1 MTATEMLDQFIATL
15 NGRIEGAKS
24 CLENA
29 EAFQAACAD
38 VEQLINADFQAV
50 ILTFGEKGPSEADRQ
65 RLEECLSRLVELES
79 RSRARVVWA
88 QDFEDYI
95 RKSASEDG

>member
-15 NGRIEGAKS
+15 NGRIEGAHS
-24 CLENA
+24 CAQNS

-38 VEQLINADFQAV
+38 IERLISADLQV
-50 ILTFGEKGPSEADRQ
+50 IMLAFGEKGPGEAERQ
-65 RLEECLSRLVELES
+65 RLEECLARLIELES
-79 RSRARVVWA
+79 RNRARVVWA

-95 RKSASEDG
+95 RKSASEGD

>member
-15 NGRIEGAKS
+15 NGRIEGALS
-24 CLENA
+24 CVQKA
-29 EAFQAACAD
+29 EAFQAACVDIEKFIDAD
-38 VEQLINADFQAV
+38 LETV
-50 ILTFGEKGPSEADRQ
+50 IKAFGEKGPGEEDRQ
-65 RLEECLSRLVELES
+65 RLEECLARLVDLES

-95 RKSASEDG
+95 RRAASEDE

>member
-15 NGRIEGAKS
+15 NGQIEGAHS
-24 CLENA
+24 CAQNA
-29 EAFQAACAD
+29 GEFQAACVD
-38 VEQLINADFQAV
+38 IEKFINADLKTVIQA
-50 ILTFGEKGPSEADRQ
+50 FGDKGPGEADRQ
-65 RLEECLSRLVELES
+65 RLEECLARLVDLES

-95 RKSASEDG
+95 RKAASKSE

>member
-15 NGRIEGAKS
+15 NGQIEGAQL
-24 CLENA
+24 CAQNA
-29 EAFQAACAD
+29 EAFQSACAD
-38 VEQLINADFQAV
+38 IERLISADLEAV
-50 ILTFGEKGPSEADRQ
+50 MLAFGEQGPGEADRQ
-65 RLEECLSRLVELES
+65 RLEECLARLAELES

-95 RKSASEDG
+95 RKFASDGE

>member
-15 NGRIEGAKS
+15 NGRIEGALS
-24 CLENA
+24 CVQNA

-38 VEQLINADFQAV
+38 IEKLIDADLKAV
-50 ILTFGEKGPSEADRQ
+50 IQAFGKKGPAEADRQ
-65 RLEECLSRLVELES
+65 RLEECLARLAQLES
-79 RSRARVVWA
+79 KSRARVVWA

-95 RKSASEDG
+95 RRVASEDE

>member
-1 MTATEMLDQFIATL
+1 MTATEMLDRFIATL
-15 NGRIEGAKS
+15 NGQIEGAIS
-24 CLENA
+24 CMQNA

-38 VEQLINADFQAV
+38 IEKLIGADLEAV
-50 ILTFGEKGPSEADRQ
+50 IQAFGAKGPGEADRQ
-65 RLEECLSRLVELES
+65 RLEECLARLVDLES

-95 RKSASEDG
+95 RRAASEDE

>member
-15 NGRIEGAKS
+15 NGRIEGALS
-24 CLENA
+24 CVQNA

-38 VEQLINADFQAV
+38 IEKLIDADLKAV
-50 ILTFGEKGPSEADRQ
+50 IQAFGDNGPGEADRQ
-65 RLEECLSRLVELES
+65 RLEECVVRLVDLET
-79 RSRARVVWA
+79 RSRARVVWV

-95 RKSASEDG
+95 RRAASEDE